1 MKKNLSDFVILNKSA
16 ISNELCDLTVH
27 ELEASSDWKRHVF
40 KNYVDSQLFEIIS
53 DHDPIQHTGN
63 LTTSVISPLMDIY
76 WKTIYKYI
84 VEDIKYDWF
93 TSWQGFDPLKF
104 LQYTP
109 NTEMRNHCDH
119 IHSMFDGQK
128 KGVPILTVIAQL
140 NNDFTGGEF
149 TMFDNEHIG
158 LEKGDILIFPS
169 SFMFPHTVQK
179 ITEGVRYSA
188 TSWVF

>member
-1 MKKNLSDFVILNKSA
+1 MKKNLYDFVILNKSV
-16 ISNELCDLTVH
+16 ISDELCDLTVQ
-27 ELEASSDWKRHVF
+27 ELEASSGWKPHVF
-40 KNYVDSQLFEIIS
+40 NTYVDGQLLEIS
-53 DHDPIQHTGN
+53 SEHDPNQHDARLPT
-63 LTTSVISPLMDIY
+63 VIPSLMEVY

-84 VEDIKYDWF
+84 AEDIKYDWF
-93 TSWQGFDPLKF
+93 TSWQGFDHLKF

-128 KGVPILTVIAQL
+128 KGVPILTVIGQL
-140 NNDFTGGEF
+140 NNDFSGGDF
-149 TMFDNEHIG
+149 TMFDNESIK
-158 LEKGDILIFPS
+158 LDKGDILIFPS

-188 TSWVF
+188 STWVF

>member
-1 MKKNLSDFVILNKSA
+1 MKKNLSDFVILNKSV
-16 ISNELCDLTVH
+16 ISNELCDLTVQ
-27 ELEASSDWKRHVF
+27 ELETSSDWKRHVF
-40 KNYVDSQLFEIIS
+40 KDYVDGQSFEIIS

-149 TMFDNEHIG
+149 NMFDNEHIG

-169 SFMFPHTVQK
+169 SFMFPHVVQK